1 MDQLFTPELCRIADS
16 MGLALYQRFTPVEGS
31 LFLRCPIENI
41 QKLQKQKKL
50 GYIQLTSDQV
60 EFFGYQLIEFLL
72 QQVLTPVQSKQATKN
87 QPKEKI
93 LRIEEVTKM
102 VGLSRSTIW
111 RMETKGRFPA
121 RVPLGTRSVGWRN
134 IEIEEWITK
143 R

>member
-1 MDQLFTPELCRIADS
+1 MDQLFTPELCQIADS
-16 MGLALYQRFTPVEGS
+16 MGLALYQRFTPVEAS

-50 GYIQLTSDQV
+50 GYIQLPSDHV
-60 EFFGYQLIEFLL
+60 EFFGYQLLEYLL
-72 QQVLTPVQSKQATKN
+72 QQVTNSVQSKQIPQN

-111 RMETKGRFPA
+111 RMETKGTFPA
-121 RVPLGTRSVGWRN
+121 RVPLGTRSVGWRS